1 MGSASESFW
10 IYQIVLPQ
18 APPLLQAK
26 WLGHETEVLK
36 ERWESVRQRTDAL
49 APNTDTLN
57 TRWRGPLHD
66 DKPRINSAQPPA
78 INRELWL
85 RFLTI
90 AKPYWISEHRWTIW
104 AGLGLL
110 VLLLLLQTIS
120 SVLFNRESG
129 EFISALADKDS
140 SRFWGSIWRYGLIL
154 TAAIPV
160 FSFYY
165 FVLDTMSLR
174 WRKELTRQFMQRYF
188 NDRAYYQLGQVNAID
203 NPDQRIAE
211 DINTF
216 TAQSLFFATIVVGS
230 VIQIIAFGG
239 VLWSISPNLIYFLIG
254 YSAFS
259 SWFTAVV
266 FGKPLIGLNFLQL
279 QREADFRFGLVRI
292 REHAEPIAFYG
303 GEFREISLLQR
314 MFSFVF
320 NNQKRIL
327 RWKFKLNLFQFTH
340 SFLTAVI
347 PTIIIANDVL
357 TGRLEVGLAV
367 QAAGAFAAMLIALTV
382 MVNHFEGLSH
392 FSAVVERL
400 YTFSQAL
407 GAQSLA
413 IPARSETDVKDH
425 RIVNQAGSALSCHQ
439 LSICTPTG
447 ERTLIKQLNLSV
459 CLNKGL
465 MIIGESGTG
474 KSSLLRVIA
483 GLWSPSSGEIV
494 CPSRH
499 ELLFLPQQPYHPL
512 GDLRCQLT
520 YPHEGQTISDEEILH
535 YLDLVNLSSLTKRCG
550 GLSGELDWTKVLSVG
565 EQQRLSFARALLA
578 KPRYL
583 LLDEAT
589 SALDAA
595 NESRLYAQLRG
606 LDITPISVSHRQAL
620 LHHHHEVLVI
630 LGDSGWRMERACE
643 FKWDT

>member
-1 MGSASESFW
+1 M
-10 IYQIVLPQ
+10 
-18 APPLLQAK
+18 
-26 WLGHETEVLK
+26 HEDK
-36 ERWESVRQRTDAL
+36 QRI
-49 APNTDTLN
+49 
-57 TRWRGPLHD
+57 H
-66 DKPRINSAQPPA
+66 SAQPPA

-90 AKPYWISEHRWTIW
+90 AKPYWTSDKRWSIR

-110 VLLLLLQTIS
+110 IVLLLLQTIS
-120 SVLFNRESG
+120 SVMFNRESG
-129 EFISALADKDS
+129 EFISALADQDGE
-140 SRFWGSIWRYGLIL
+140 RFWGSIWRYGYIL

-160 FSFYY
+160 YSYYY
-165 FVLDTMSLR
+165 FLQDTLALR
-174 WRKELTRQFMQRYF
+174 WRKWLTDQFMRRYF
-188 NDRAYYQLGQVNAID
+188 RERAFYQLGQGKVID

-216 TAQSLFFATIVVGS
+216 TGQSLFFATVVVGS

-259 SWFTAVV
+259 SWFTAAV

-279 QREADFRFGLVRI
+279 QREADFRFGLVRV
-292 REHAEPIAFYG
+292 REYAEPIAFYD
-303 GEFREISLLQR
+303 GEVREISLLQR

-320 NNQKRIL
+320 NNQKRVL

-340 SFLTAVI
+340 TFLTAVI
-347 PTIIIANDVL
+347 PTVIIANDVL
-357 TGRLEVGLAV
+357 SGRLEVGLAV

-382 MVNHFEGLSH
+382 IVNHFEGLSR

-407 GAQSLA
+407 GAQPLGLSAKHEKA
-413 IPARSETDVKDH
+413 IQENK
-425 RIVNQAGSALSCHQ
+425 IVTQQGPELTCHQ

-459 CLNKGL
+459 SPNKGL
-465 MIIGESGTG
+465 MIVGESGTG

-483 GLWSPSSGEIV
+483 GLWSTGSGEIV
-494 CPSRH
+494 RPSRH

-520 YPHEGQTISDEEILH
+520 YPHVGKTISDEEILH
-535 YLDLVNLSSLTKRCG
+535 YLDLVNLSSLTTRCG
-550 GLSGELDWTKVLSVG
+550 GLGGELDWTKVLSIG
-565 EQQRLSFARALLA
+565 EQQRLSFARALLT

-583 LLDEAT
+583 LLDEST

-595 NESRLYAQLRG
+595 NESRLYAQLSG
-606 LDITPISVSHRQAL
+606 LEITPISVSHRQAL

-630 LGDSGWRMERACE
+630 LGDSGWRMEQASE
-643 FKWDT
+643 FKWDG

>member
-1 MGSASESFW
+1 MHEKNKPAG
-10 IYQIVLPQ
+10 LLK
-18 APPLLQAK
+18 PP
-26 WLGHETEVLK
+26 GVN
-36 ERWESVRQRTDAL
+36 RQM
-49 APNTDTLN
+49 
-57 TRWRGPLHD
+57 
-66 DKPRINSAQPPA
+66 
-78 INRELWL
+78 WL

-90 AKPYWISEHRWTIW
+90 AKPYWVSEKRWSLW

-110 VLLLLLQTIS
+110 ALLLLLQTIS

-140 SRFWGSIWRYGLIL
+140 LRFWDSIWRYAFIL

-160 FSFYY
+160 YSYY
-165 FVLDTMSLR
+165 YYVQDTIALR
-174 WRKELTRQFMQRYF
+174 WRKGLTDQFMQRYF
-188 NDRAYYQLGQVNAID
+188 SDRAYYQLGQASVID

-211 DINTF
+211 DINNF

-239 VLWSISPNLIYFLIG
+239 VLWSISPNLIYFLVG

-292 REHAEPIAFYG
+292 REHAEPIAFYD
-303 GEFREISLLQR
+303 GEVREISLLQR
-314 MFSFVF
+314 MFSSVF
-320 NNQKRIL
+320 SNQQNVF

-347 PTIIIANDVL
+347 PTVIIANDVL
-357 TGRLEVGLAV
+357 SGRLEVGLAV

-382 MVNHFEGLSH
+382 MVNHFEGLSR
-392 FSAVVERL
+392 FYAVVERL
-400 YTFSQAL
+400 SAFSLAL
-407 GAQSLA
+407 GT
-413 IPARSETDVKDH
+413 PCSE
-425 RIVNQAGSALSCHQ
+425 SCRDLEKENKITTHQ
-439 LSICTPTG
+439 GAELTCKQLTICTPQG
-447 ERTLIKQLNLSV
+447 DRTLLKQLNLSV
-459 CLNKGL
+459 CPNKGL
-465 MIIGESGTG
+465 MIVGESGTG

-483 GLWSPSSGEIV
+483 GLWSTGSGEIIR
-494 CPSRH
+494 PSRH

-520 YPHEGQTISDEEILH
+520 YPQVGPTISDEEILH
-535 YLDLVNLSSLTKRCG
+535 CLDLVNLSSLSKRCG

-583 LLDEAT
+583 LLDEST
-589 SALDAA
+589 SALDTA
-595 NESRLYAQLRG
+595 NESRLYSQLSG

-630 LGDSGWRMERACE
+630 LGESGWKMERACE
-643 FKWDT
+643 FKWDG

>member
-1 MGSASESFW
+1 M
-10 IYQIVLPQ
+10 
-18 APPLLQAK
+18 
-26 WLGHETEVLK
+26 
-36 ERWESVRQRTDAL
+36 
-49 APNTDTLN
+49 
-57 TRWRGPLHD
+57 
-66 DKPRINSAQPPA
+66 
-78 INRELWL
+78 WL

-90 AKPYWISEHRWTIW
+90 AKPYWVSEKRWSLW

-110 VLLLLLQTIS
+110 ALLLLLQTIS
-120 SVLFNRESG
+120 SVLFNREYG

-140 SRFWGSIWRYGLIL
+140 LRFWDSIWRYAFIL

-160 FSFYY
+160 YSYY
-165 FVLDTMSLR
+165 YYVQDTIALR
-174 WRKELTRQFMQRYF
+174 WRKGLTDQFMQRYF
-188 NDRAYYQLGQVNAID
+188 SDRAYYQLGQASVID

-211 DINTF
+211 DINNF

-239 VLWSISPNLIYFLIG
+239 VLWSISPNLIYFLVG

-292 REHAEPIAFYG
+292 REHAEPIAFYD
-303 GEFREISLLQR
+303 GEVREISLLQR
-314 MFSFVF
+314 MFSSVF
-320 NNQKRIL
+320 SNQQNVF

-347 PTIIIANDVL
+347 PTVIIANDVL
-357 TGRLEVGLAV
+357 SGRLEVGLAV

-382 MVNHFEGLSH
+382 MVNHFEGLSR
-392 FSAVVERL
+392 FYAVVERL
-400 YTFSQAL
+400 SAFSLAL
-407 GAQSLA
+407 GT
-413 IPARSETDVKDH
+413 PCSE
-425 RIVNQAGSALSCHQ
+425 SCRDLEKENKITTHQ
-439 LSICTPTG
+439 GAELTCKQLTICTPQG
-447 ERTLIKQLNLSV
+447 DRTLLKQLNLSV
-459 CLNKGL
+459 CPNKGL
-465 MIIGESGTG
+465 MIVGESGTG

-483 GLWSPSSGEIV
+483 GLWSTGSGEIIR
-494 CPSRH
+494 PSRH

-520 YPHEGQTISDEEILH
+520 YPQVGPTISDEEILH
-535 YLDLVNLSSLTKRCG
+535 CLDLVNLSSLSKRCG

-583 LLDEAT
+583 LLDEST
-589 SALDAA
+589 SALDTA
-595 NESRLYAQLRG
+595 NESRLYSQLSG

-630 LGDSGWRMERACE
+630 LGESGWKMERACE
-643 FKWDT
+643 FKWDG

>member
-1 MGSASESFW
+1 MHEKNKPLS
-10 IYQIVLPQ
+10 
-18 APPLLQAK
+18 PP
-26 WLGHETEVLK
+26 
-36 ERWESVRQRTDAL
+36 
-49 APNTDTLN
+49 
-57 TRWRGPLHD
+57 
-66 DKPRINSAQPPA
+66 QPPA
-78 INRELWL
+78 INRKLWL

-90 AKPYWISEHRWTIW
+90 AKPYWNSEHRWSLR

-110 VLLLLLQTIS
+110 VVLLFLQTIS
-120 SVLFNRESG
+120 SVMFNRESG
-129 EFISALADKDS
+129 EFISALADQDGA
-140 SRFWGSIWRYGLIL
+140 RFWGSIWRYGYIL
-154 TAAIPV
+154 TAAIPI
-160 FSFYY
+160 FSYFY
-165 FVLDTMSLR
+165 FLQDTIALR
-174 WRKELTRQFMQRYF
+174 WRKWLTDQFMQRYF
-188 NDRAYYQLGQVNAID
+188 NERAYYQLGQGKVID

-239 VLWSISPNLIYFLIG
+239 VLWTISPNLIYFLIG

-279 QREADFRFGLVRI
+279 QREADFRFGLVRV
-292 REHAEPIAFYG
+292 REHSEPIAFYD
-303 GEFREISLLQR
+303 GEVREITLLQR
-314 MFSFVF
+314 MFAFVF
-320 NNQKRIL
+320 HNQQRVL

-340 SFLTAVI
+340 TFLTAVI
-347 PTIIIANDVL
+347 PTVIIANDVL
-357 TGRLEVGLAV
+357 SGRLEVGLAV

-382 MVNHFEGLSH
+382 MVNHFEGLSR
-392 FSAVVERL
+392 FSAVIERL
-400 YTFSQAL
+400 FTFSQAL
-407 GAQSLA
+407 DAQQSQM
-413 IPARSETDVKDH
+413 PGQNGN
-425 RIVNQAGSALSCHQ
+425 RIVTQRGTSLTCNQ

-459 CLNKGL
+459 LANKGL

-483 GLWSPSSGEIV
+483 GLWSTGSGEIMR
-494 CPSRH
+494 PSQH

-520 YPHEGQTISDEEILH
+520 YPQVEKTISDEEMLH
-535 YLDLVNLSSLTKRCG
+535 CLDLVNLSSLTKRCG
-550 GLSGELDWTKVLSVG
+550 GLGGEIDWTKVLSVG

-583 LLDEAT
+583 LLDEST

-595 NESRLYAQLRG
+595 NEARLYLQLRG

-620 LHHHHEVLVI
+620 LDHHFEVLVI
-630 LGDSGWRMERACE
+630 LGDSGWRMEPACG
-643 FKWDT
+643 FKWDG

>member
-1 MGSASESFW
+1 MHEENKPVS
-10 IYQIVLPQ
+10 
-18 APPLLQAK
+18 PPK
-26 WLGHETEVLK
+26 
-36 ERWESVRQRTDAL
+36 
-49 APNTDTLN
+49 
-57 TRWRGPLHD
+57 
-66 DKPRINSAQPPA
+66 PPA
-78 INRELWL
+78 INRVLWQ

-90 AKPYWISEHRWTIW
+90 ARPYWFSERRWSTL

-110 VLLLLLQTIS
+110 VVLLLLQTIS
-120 SVLFNRESG
+120 SVMFNRESG
-129 EFISALADKDS
+129 EFISALADQDGE
-140 SRFWGSIWRYGLIL
+140 RFWGSIWRYGYIL
-154 TAAIPV
+154 TAAIPI
-160 FSFYY
+160 FSYFY
-165 FVLDTMSLR
+165 FLQDTIALR
-174 WRKELTRQFMQRYF
+174 WRKWLTDQFMQRYF
-188 NDRAYYQLGQVNAID
+188 KERAYYQLGQANAID

-279 QREADFRFGLVRI
+279 QREADFRFGLVRV
-292 REHAEPIAFYG
+292 REHSEPIAFYD
-303 GEFREISLLQR
+303 GEIREITLLQR
-314 MFSFVF
+314 MFAFVF
-320 NNQKRIL
+320 HNQQRVL

-340 SFLTAVI
+340 TFLTAVI
-347 PTIIIANDVL
+347 PTVIIANDVL
-357 TGRLEVGLAV
+357 SGRLEVGLAV

-382 MVNHFEGLSH
+382 MVNHFEGLSR

-400 YTFSQAL
+400 FTFSQAL
-407 GAQSLA
+407 EVQSSQMTNQS
-413 IPARSETDVKDH
+413 RNK
-425 RIVNQAGSALSCHQ
+425 IVTQLGTSLTCNH

-459 CLNKGL
+459 LANKGL

-483 GLWSPSSGEIV
+483 GLWSTGTGEILR
-494 CPSRH
+494 PSRH

-520 YPHEGQTISDEEILH
+520 YPQVEKAISDEEMLH
-535 YLDLVNLSSLTKRCG
+535 CLDLVNLSSLTKRCG
-550 GLSGELDWTKVLSVG
+550 GLGGEIDWTKVLSVG

-583 LLDEAT
+583 LLDEST

-595 NESRLYAQLRG
+595 NEARLYSQLRG

-620 LHHHHEVLVI
+620 LDHHYEVLVI
-630 LGDSGWRMERACE
+630 LGDSGWRMESACG
-643 FKWDT
+643 FKWDG

>member
-1 MGSASESFW
+1 M
-10 IYQIVLPQ
+10 
-18 APPLLQAK
+18 
-26 WLGHETEVLK
+26 HENK
-36 ERWESVRQRTDAL
+36 KRHD
-49 APNTDTLN
+49 PN
-57 TRWRGPLHD
+57 
-66 DKPRINSAQPPA
+66 QPPA
-78 INRELWL
+78 VNRQLWL
-85 RFLTI
+85 RFVAI
-90 AKPYWISEHRWTIW
+90 AKPYWTSDERWTVR

-110 VLLLLLQTIS
+110 MVLLLLQTIS
-120 SVLFNRESG
+120 SVMFNRESG
-129 EFISALADKDS
+129 EFISALADKDGD
-140 SRFWGSIWRYGLIL
+140 RFWGSIWRYGFIL

-160 FSFYY
+160 YSYYY
-165 FVLDTMSLR
+165 FLQDTIALR
-174 WRKELTRQFMQRYF
+174 WRKWLTDQFMQRYF
-188 NDRAYYQLGQVNAID
+188 NERAYYQLGQGKVID

-216 TAQSLFFATIVVGS
+216 TTQSLFFATIVVGS

-259 SWFTAVV
+259 SWFTAAI

-279 QREADFRFGLVRI
+279 QREADFRFGLVRV
-292 REHAEPIAFYG
+292 REYAEPIAFYD
-303 GEFREISLLQR
+303 GEIREMTLLQR
-314 MFSFVF
+314 IFSFVF
-320 NNQKRIL
+320 NNQQRVL

-357 TGRLEVGLAV
+357 SGRLEVGLAV

-382 MVNHFEGLSH
+382 IVNHFEGLSR

-400 YTFSQAL
+400 FTFSQAL
-407 GAQSLA
+407 GPPSPQLHTT
-413 IPARSETDVKDH
+413 SEQDVT
-425 RIVNQAGSALSCHQ
+425 IVTQQGPELICHQ
-439 LSICTPTG
+439 LTICTPTG

-459 CLNKGL
+459 SSNKGL
-465 MIIGESGTG
+465 MIVGESGTG

-483 GLWSPSSGEIV
+483 GLWSTGSGEV
-494 CPSRH
+494 VRPSKH

-520 YPHEGQTISDEEILH
+520 YPQVGPMISDEEIMH
-535 YLDLVNLSSLTKRCG
+535 CLDLVNLSSLAKRCG
-550 GLSGELDWTKVLSVG
+550 GLTGELNWTKVLSVG

-583 LLDEAT
+583 LLDEST

-595 NESRLYAQLRG
+595 NESRLYSQLSG
-606 LDITPISVSHRQAL
+606 LGITPISVSHRQAL
-620 LHHHHEVLVI
+620 LRHHHDVLVI
-630 LGDSGWRMERACE
+630 LGNSGWMVEPACS
-643 FKWDT
+643 FKWEV

>member
-1 MGSASESFW
+1 MHEENKTVS
-10 IYQIVLPQ
+10 QPK
-18 APPLLQAK
+18 PP
-26 WLGHETEVLK
+26 T
-36 ERWESVRQRTDAL
+36 
-49 APNTDTLN
+49 
-57 TRWRGPLHD
+57 
-66 DKPRINSAQPPA
+66 

-90 AKPYWISEHRWTIW
+90 ARPYWVSEHRWKLW

-110 VLLLLLQTIS
+110 ALLLLLQTIS
-120 SVLFNRESG
+120 NVLFNRESG

-140 SRFWGSIWRYGLIL
+140 TRFWSSIWRYGYIL
-154 TAAIPV
+154 TAAIPIY
-160 FSFYY
+160 SFYY
-165 FVLDTMSLR
+165 FLQDTIALR
-174 WRKELTRQFMQRYF
+174 WRKWLTDQFMQRYF
-188 NDRAYYQLGQVNAID
+188 SERSYYKLGQGKVID

-216 TAQSLFFATIVVGS
+216 TTQSLFFATIAVGS

-239 VLWSISPNLIYFLIG
+239 VLWSISSNLIYFLVG
-254 YSAFS
+254 YSALS
-259 SWFTAVV
+259 SWFTAAV

-279 QREADFRFGLVRI
+279 QREADFRFGLVRV
-292 REHAEPIAFYG
+292 RENSEPIAFYD
-303 GEFREISLLQR
+303 GEVSETSLLQR

-320 NNQKRIL
+320 TNQQNVL
-327 RWKFKLNLFQFTH
+327 RWRFKLNIFQYTH

-347 PTIIIANDVL
+347 PTVIIANDVL
-357 TGRLEVGLAV
+357 SGRLEVGLAV
-367 QAAGAFAAMLIALTV
+367 QAAGAFASMLIALTV
-382 MVNHFEGLSH
+382 IVNHFEGLSR

-400 YTFSQAL
+400 YTFSKAL
-407 GAQSLA
+407 DTQVSQLSDK
-413 IPARSETDVKDH
+413 SENK
-425 RIVNQAGSALSCHQ
+425 IVTQHGSELSCHY
-439 LSICTPTG
+439 LSICTPSG

-459 CLNKGL
+459 SPNKGL
-465 MIIGESGTG
+465 MIVGESGTG

-483 GLWSPSSGEIV
+483 GLWSKGSGEIV

-520 YPHEGQTISDEEILH
+520 YPQVDKTITDEEILH
-535 YLDLVNLSSLTKRCG
+535 CLDLVNLSSLTKRCG
-550 GLSGELDWTKVLSVG
+550 GLDGELDWTKVLSVG
-565 EQQRLSFARALLA
+565 EQQRLSFARALLT

-583 LLDEAT
+583 LPDEST

-595 NESRLYAQLRG
+595 NESRLYSQLRG

-643 FKWDT
+643 FKWDS

>member
-1 MGSASESFW
+1 LHEEVKPVS
-10 IYQIVLPQ
+10 
-18 APPLLQAK
+18 PPK
-26 WLGHETEVLK
+26 
-36 ERWESVRQRTDAL
+36 
-49 APNTDTLN
+49 
-57 TRWRGPLHD
+57 
-66 DKPRINSAQPPA
+66 PPA
-78 INRELWL
+78 INRLLWQ

-90 AKPYWISEHRWTIW
+90 AQPYWTSDKRWTLW
-104 AGLGLL
+104 SGLGLL
-110 VLLLLLQTIS
+110 TVLLLLQTMS

-140 SRFWGSIWRYGLIL
+140 SRFWGSIWRYALIL

-160 FSFYY
+160 FSYYY
-165 FVLDTMSLR
+165 FVLDTISLR
-174 WRKELTRQFMQRYF
+174 WRKELTQQFMQRYF
-188 NDRAYYQLGQVNAID
+188 SGRAYYQLGQTSKID

-230 VIQIIAFGG
+230 IIQIIAFGG

-259 SWFTAVV
+259 SWFTAAI

-292 REHAEPIAFYG
+292 REHAEPIAFYE
-303 GEFREISLLQR
+303 GEVQEISLLQR
-314 MFSFVF
+314 LFSFVF
-320 NNQKRIL
+320 ATQQNVL

-357 TGRLEVGLAV
+357 CGRLEVGLAV

-382 MVNHFEGLSH
+382 MVNHFESLSR

-400 YTFSQAL
+400 FTFSQAL
-407 GAQSLA
+407 DTSSPNPDADADADTNADKEKSL
-413 IPARSETDVKDH
+413 K
-425 RIVNQAGSALSCHQ
+425 IVTQQGPELICTQ
-439 LSICTPTG
+439 LTICTPQG
-447 ERTLIKQLNLSV
+447 DRTLLKQLNLSV

-465 MIIGESGTG
+465 MIVGESGTG

-483 GLWSPSSGEIV
+483 GLWSTGSGEIV

-520 YPHEGQTISDEEILH
+520 YPQVGKTITDEEILH
-535 YLDLVNLSSLTKRCG
+535 CLDLVNLSSLTKRCG
-550 GLSGELDWTKVLSVG
+550 GLGGELDWTKVLSVG

-583 LLDEAT
+583 LLDEST

-595 NESRLYAQLRG
+595 NESRLYSQLRG

-630 LGDSGWRMERACE
+630 LGDSGWRMERACT
-643 FKWDT
+643 FKWDA

>member
-1 MGSASESFW
+1 MHDENKPVS
-10 IYQIVLPQ
+10 
-18 APPLLQAK
+18 PPK
-26 WLGHETEVLK
+26 
-36 ERWESVRQRTDAL
+36 
-49 APNTDTLN
+49 
-57 TRWRGPLHD
+57 
-66 DKPRINSAQPPA
+66 PPA
-78 INRELWL
+78 INRLMWL

-90 AKPYWISEHRWTIW
+90 AKPYWISEHRWLLW
-104 AGLGLL
+104 LGLGLL
-110 VLLLLLQTIS
+110 VFLLLLQTIT
-120 SVLFNRESG
+120 SVMFNRESG
-129 EFISALADKDS
+129 EFISALADQDS
-140 SRFWGSIWRYGLIL
+140 SRFWGSIWRYGYIL
-154 TAAIPV
+154 TAAIPI
-160 FSFYY
+160 FSYFY
-165 FVLDTMSLR
+165 FLQDTIALR
-174 WRKELTRQFMQRYF
+174 WRKWLTDQFMQRYF
-188 NDRAYYQLGQVNAID
+188 KERAYYQLGQGKVID

-216 TAQSLFFATIVVGS
+216 TAQSLFFATVVVGS
-230 VIQIIAFGG
+230 FIQIIAFSS

-279 QREADFRFGLVRI
+279 QREANFRFGLVRV
-292 REHAEPIAFYG
+292 REHSEPIAFYD
-303 GEFREISLLQR
+303 GEVREITLLQR
-314 MFSFVF
+314 MFAFVF
-320 NNQKRIL
+320 HNQQRVL

-340 SFLTAVI
+340 TFLTAVI
-347 PTIIIANDVL
+347 PTVMIANDVL
-357 TGRLEVGLAV
+357 SGRLEVGLAV

-382 MVNHFEGLSH
+382 LVNHFEGLSR

-407 GAQSLA
+407 EMQSSQ
-413 IPARSETDVKDH
+413 IRDQRDNK
-425 RIVNQAGSALSCHQ
+425 IVSQRGHSLIFHH

-447 ERTLIKQLNLSV
+447 ERTLIKQLNLTVSS
-459 CLNKGL
+459 NKGL
-465 MIIGESGTG
+465 MIVGESGTG

-483 GLWSPSSGEIV
+483 GLWSTGSGEIV
-494 CPSRH
+494 RPSRH

-520 YPHEGQTISDEEILH
+520 YPDVIKTVSDEEMLH
-535 YLDLVNLSSLTKRCG
+535 CLNLVNLASLTKRCG
-550 GLSGELDWTKVLSVG
+550 GLGGELDWTKVLSVG

-583 LLDEAT
+583 LLDEST

-595 NESRLYAQLRG
+595 NESRLYSQLSG
-606 LDITPISVSHRQAL
+606 MNITPISVSHRQAL

-643 FKWDT
+643 FKWGT

>member
-1 MGSASESFW
+1 MHEKNKPAG
-10 IYQIVLPQ
+10 LLK
-18 APPLLQAK
+18 PP
-26 WLGHETEVLK
+26 GVN
-36 ERWESVRQRTDAL
+36 RQM
-49 APNTDTLN
+49 
-57 TRWRGPLHD
+57 
-66 DKPRINSAQPPA
+66 
-78 INRELWL
+78 WL

-90 AKPYWISEHRWTIW
+90 ARPYWISEQRWSLW

-110 VLLLLLQTIS
+110 ALLLLLQTIS

-140 SRFWGSIWRYGLIL
+140 LRFWDSIWRYAFIL

-160 FSFYY
+160 YSYY
-165 FVLDTMSLR
+165 YYVQDTIALR
-174 WRKELTRQFMQRYF
+174 WRKGLTDQFMQRYF
-188 NDRAYYQLGQVNAID
+188 SDRAYYQLGQASVID

-211 DINTF
+211 DINNF

-239 VLWSISPNLIYFLIG
+239 VLWSISPNLIYFLVG

-279 QREADFRFGLVRI
+279 QRKADFRFGLVRI
-292 REHAEPIAFYG
+292 REHAEPIAFYD
-303 GEFREISLLQR
+303 GEVREISLLQR
-314 MFSFVF
+314 MFSSVF
-320 NNQKRIL
+320 SNQQNVL

-347 PTIIIANDVL
+347 PTVIIANDVL
-357 TGRLEVGLAV
+357 SGRLEVGLAV

-382 MVNHFEGLSH
+382 MVNHFEGLSR

-400 YTFSQAL
+400 YAFSLAL
-407 GAQSLA
+407 GT
-413 IPARSETDVKDH
+413 PCSE
-425 RIVNQAGSALSCHQ
+425 SCRDLEKENKITTQQGAELTCKQ
-439 LSICTPTG
+439 LTICTPQG
-447 ERTLIKQLNLSV
+447 DRTLLKQLNLSV
-459 CLNKGL
+459 CPNKGL
-465 MIIGESGTG
+465 MIVGESGTG

-483 GLWSPSSGEIV
+483 GLWSTGSGEIIR
-494 CPSRH
+494 PSRH

-520 YPHEGQTISDEEILH
+520 YPQVGPTISDEEILH
-535 YLDLVNLSSLTKRCG
+535 CLDLVNLSSLSKRCG

-583 LLDEAT
+583 LLDEST

-595 NESRLYAQLRG
+595 NESRLYSQLSG

-630 LGDSGWRMERACE
+630 LGESGWKMERACE
-643 FKWDT
+643 FKWDG

>member
-1 MGSASESFW
+1 LHEENKPVS
-10 IYQIVLPQ
+10 
-18 APPLLQAK
+18 PPK
-26 WLGHETEVLK
+26 
-36 ERWESVRQRTDAL
+36 
-49 APNTDTLN
+49 
-57 TRWRGPLHD
+57 
-66 DKPRINSAQPPA
+66 PPA
-78 INRELWL
+78 INRVLWQ

-90 AKPYWISEHRWTIW
+90 ARPYWFSERRWSTL

-110 VLLLLLQTIS
+110 VVLLLLQTIS
-120 SVLFNRESG
+120 SVMFNRESG
-129 EFISALADKDS
+129 EFISALADQDGE
-140 SRFWGSIWRYGLIL
+140 RFWGSIWRYGYIL
-154 TAAIPV
+154 TAAIPI
-160 FSFYY
+160 FSYFY
-165 FVLDTMSLR
+165 FLQDTIALR
-174 WRKELTRQFMQRYF
+174 WRKWLTDQFMQRYF
-188 NDRAYYQLGQVNAID
+188 KERAYYQLGQANAID

-279 QREADFRFGLVRI
+279 QREADFRFGLVRV
-292 REHAEPIAFYG
+292 REHSEPIAFYD
-303 GEFREISLLQR
+303 GEIREITLLQR
-314 MFSFVF
+314 MFAFVF
-320 NNQKRIL
+320 HNQQRVL

-340 SFLTAVI
+340 TFLTAVI
-347 PTIIIANDVL
+347 PTVIIANDVL
-357 TGRLEVGLAV
+357 SGRLEVGLAV

-382 MVNHFEGLSH
+382 MVNHFEGLSR

-400 YTFSQAL
+400 FTFSQAL
-407 GAQSLA
+407 EVQSSQMTNQS
-413 IPARSETDVKDH
+413 RNK
-425 RIVNQAGSALSCHQ
+425 IVTQLGTSLTCNH

-459 CLNKGL
+459 LANKGL

-483 GLWSPSSGEIV
+483 GLWSTGTGEILR
-494 CPSRH
+494 PSRH

-520 YPHEGQTISDEEILH
+520 YPQVEKAISDEEMLH
-535 YLDLVNLSSLTKRCG
+535 CLDLVNLSSLTKRCG
-550 GLSGELDWTKVLSVG
+550 GLGGEIDWTKVLSVG

-583 LLDEAT
+583 LLDEST

-595 NESRLYAQLRG
+595 NEARLYSQLRG

-620 LHHHHEVLVI
+620 LDHHYEVLVI
-630 LGDSGWRMERACE
+630 LGDSGWRMESACG
-643 FKWDT
+643 FKWDG

>member
-1 MGSASESFW
+1 MHEENKTVS
-10 IYQIVLPQ
+10 QPK
-18 APPLLQAK
+18 PP
-26 WLGHETEVLK
+26 T
-36 ERWESVRQRTDAL
+36 
-49 APNTDTLN
+49 
-57 TRWRGPLHD
+57 
-66 DKPRINSAQPPA
+66 

-90 AKPYWISEHRWTIW
+90 ARPYWVSEHRWKLW

-110 VLLLLLQTIS
+110 ALLLLLQTIS
-120 SVLFNRESG
+120 SVLFNRDSG

-140 SRFWGSIWRYGLIL
+140 TRFWSSIWRYGYIL
-154 TAAIPV
+154 TAAIPIY
-160 FSFYY
+160 SFYY
-165 FVLDTMSLR
+165 FLQDTIALR
-174 WRKELTRQFMQRYF
+174 WRKWLTDQFMQRYF
-188 NDRAYYQLGQVNAID
+188 SERSYYKLGQGKVID

-216 TAQSLFFATIVVGS
+216 TTQSLFFATIAVGS

-239 VLWSISPNLIYFLIG
+239 VLWSISSNLIYFLVG
-254 YSAFS
+254 YSALS
-259 SWFTAVV
+259 SWFTAAV

-279 QREADFRFGLVRI
+279 QREADFRFGLVRV
-292 REHAEPIAFYG
+292 RENSEPIAFYD
-303 GEFREISLLQR
+303 GEVSETSLLQR

-320 NNQKRIL
+320 TNQQNVL
-327 RWKFKLNLFQFTH
+327 RWRFKLNIFQYTH
-340 SFLTAVI
+340 SFLTVVI
-347 PTIIIANDVL
+347 PTVIIANDVL
-357 TGRLEVGLAV
+357 SGRLEVGLAV
-367 QAAGAFAAMLIALTV
+367 QAAGAFASMLIALTV
-382 MVNHFEGLSH
+382 IVNHFEGLSR

-400 YTFSQAL
+400 YTFSKAL
-407 GAQSLA
+407 DTQVSQLSDK
-413 IPARSETDVKDH
+413 SENK
-425 RIVNQAGSALSCHQ
+425 IVTQHGSELSCHF
-439 LSICTPTG
+439 LSICTPSG

-459 CLNKGL
+459 SPNKGL
-465 MIIGESGTG
+465 MIVGESGTG

-483 GLWSPSSGEIV
+483 GLWSKGSGEIV

-520 YPHEGQTISDEEILH
+520 YPQVDKTITDEEILH
-535 YLDLVNLSSLTKRCG
+535 CLDLVNLSSLTKRCG
-550 GLSGELDWTKVLSVG
+550 GLDGELDWTKVLSVG
-565 EQQRLSFARALLA
+565 EQQRLSFARALLT

-583 LLDEAT
+583 LLDEST

-595 NESRLYAQLRG
+595 NESRLYSQLRG

-643 FKWDT
+643 FKWDS

>member
-1 MGSASESFW
+1 MHEKNKPAG
-10 IYQIVLPQ
+10 LLK
-18 APPLLQAK
+18 PP
-26 WLGHETEVLK
+26 GVN
-36 ERWESVRQRTDAL
+36 RQM
-49 APNTDTLN
+49 
-57 TRWRGPLHD
+57 
-66 DKPRINSAQPPA
+66 
-78 INRELWL
+78 WL

-90 AKPYWISEHRWTIW
+90 AKPYWISEQRWSLW

-110 VLLLLLQTIS
+110 ALLLLLQTIS

-140 SRFWGSIWRYGLIL
+140 LRFWDSIWRYAFIL

-160 FSFYY
+160 YSYY
-165 FVLDTMSLR
+165 YYVQDTIALR
-174 WRKELTRQFMQRYF
+174 WRKGLTDQFMQRYF
-188 NDRAYYQLGQVNAID
+188 SDRAYYQLGQASVID

-211 DINTF
+211 DINNF

-230 VIQIIAFGG
+230 LIQIIAFGG
-239 VLWSISPNLIYFLIG
+239 VLWSISPNLIYFLVG

-292 REHAEPIAFYG
+292 REHAEPIAFYD
-303 GEFREISLLQR
+303 GEVREISLLQR
-314 MFSFVF
+314 MFSSVF
-320 NNQKRIL
+320 SNQQNVL

-347 PTIIIANDVL
+347 PTVIIANDVL
-357 TGRLEVGLAV
+357 SGRLEVGLAV

-382 MVNHFEGLSH
+382 MVNHFEGLSR

-400 YTFSQAL
+400 YAFSLAL
-407 GAQSLA
+407 GT
-413 IPARSETDVKDH
+413 PCSE
-425 RIVNQAGSALSCHQ
+425 SCRDLEKENKITTHQ
-439 LSICTPTG
+439 GAELTCKQLTICTPQG
-447 ERTLIKQLNLSV
+447 NRTLLKQLNLSV
-459 CLNKGL
+459 CPNKGL
-465 MIIGESGTG
+465 MIVGESGTG

-483 GLWSPSSGEIV
+483 GLWSTGSGEIIR
-494 CPSRH
+494 PSRQ

-520 YPHEGQTISDEEILH
+520 YPQVGPTISDEEILH
-535 YLDLVNLSSLTKRCG
+535 CLDLVNLSSLSKRCG

-583 LLDEAT
+583 LLDEST

-595 NESRLYAQLRG
+595 NESRLYSQLSG

-630 LGDSGWRMERACE
+630 LGDSGWKMERACE
-643 FKWDT
+643 FKWDG